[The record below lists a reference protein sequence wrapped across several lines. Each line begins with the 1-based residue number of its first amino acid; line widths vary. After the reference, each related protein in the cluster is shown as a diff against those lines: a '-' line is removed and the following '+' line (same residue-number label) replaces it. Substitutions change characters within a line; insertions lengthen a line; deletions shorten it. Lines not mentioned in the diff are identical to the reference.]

1 MQADNRIFQS
11 SKLKKFFFFVFIFV
25 FQTGARSRRSVL
37 ERALRAVAAAARR
50 LEEAALDGLLLA
62 LDVLVGALV
71 AAAAAG
77 GAVEEAALLN
87 LARERVTVRLG
98 ARALEQVLGVLG
110 VTVAEARAP
119 GAVVGRHARSIIIL
133 IIPDAE
139 LLLSGGFE
147 DRCGRGRRDRQSTRA
162 ALGAGT
168 GCGNPVLR
176 PAEVAPAD
184 RAVLHRRRN
193 GGRSALDDGDSGG
206 AVRVRDRI
214 HKGRQRARLRHRD
227 AQRRDGA
234 RARVLG
240 EGGELVA
247 VARHF

>member
-1 MQADNRIFQS
+1 M
-11 SKLKKFFFFVFIFV
+11 
-25 FQTGARSRRSVL
+25 L
-37 ERALRAVAAAARR
+37 ERALRTVAAAARR

-62 LDVLVGALV
+62 GDVLVGALGTG
-71 AAAAAG
+71 AAAG

-98 ARALEQVLGVLG
+98 DGALTEIDGVLRIA
-110 VTVAEARAP
+110 VAEARTP
-119 GAVVGRHARSIIIL
+119 GAVVAGDARGIIIL
-133 IIPDAE
+133 VVPDAE
-139 LLLSGGFE
+139 LLLLSG
-147 DRCGRGRRDRQSTRA
+147 RPHWCGGRRRNRQSTRA

-247 VARHF
+247 VARHFKLTFGLIAVGFRLLWLES